1 MVKNDDRIVDDNNK
15 NGSLKW
21 LRGVYTALGIIAFLG
36 TAIWCMAV
44 GFSNIDRNAKDIGK
58 NCQDIETIKSENKVM
73 FGKWSAIDERTKM
86 ILDIVKK
93 R

>member
-1 MVKNDDRIVDDNNK
+1 MGNGK

-21 LRGVYTALGIIAFLG
+21 LRIVYTAIGIIVVLG
-36 TAIWCMAV
+36 GAIWALAV
-44 GFSNIDRNAKDIGK
+44 SFSNIDQNAKDIGK
-58 NCQDIETIKSENKVM
+58 NCQDIETMQSENKRM